1 MKRSKKILVMILVM
15 TVFASFLH
23 AGGAAEKP
31 KQKQTIQVWLG
42 WPGLLEVFKKAKA
55 DFEKENPN
63 VELEITAMNLR
74 DFEQKLAVSLPAGT
88 GPDIFITSEYIV
100 PLYIS
105 AGLVSPPPEKVAQ
118 FIDKNFDAL
127 VKSVNR
133 FSGPGDSKPRI
144 YGVPHIGIAR
154 VQYFN
159 KDMMKE
165 AGLEPK
171 APETWDQLFDAARKI
186 VKYDKDGNITR
197 SGMSLRI
204 FGGGSGI
211 GEKFMIKLVQAGGSF
226 LGRTA
231 DGGWKAA
238 YNSEAGVDTLSYYL
252 DALYTYKI
260 DSFEAKK
267 DTDAFVNGLT
277 AFYDRELFPV
287 PIIHKTSPNLS
298 FGTAPM
304 PGKVH
309 RGTVYST
316 ESYFVPKSA
325 KNKDLAWDVVLFFQ
339 REPYVKAFFKDQGW
353 IPPRTDIDFSDIFKI
368 YPEYR
373 AAFDFP
379 AGYRLW
385 LYPPL
390 AQGDEIITKFANKI
404 AEAFKNSALAG
415 NRAAIRAL
423 LDKLAEETNGIL
435 KEAGILGQGPIVA
448 PGDVIEAPKDMGYQ
462 YK

>member
-1 MKRSKKILVMILVM
+1 MNMGKKFMLLLLLLILVNSL
-15 TVFASFLH
+15 VFATGTS
-23 AGGAAEKP
+23 EKP
-31 KQKQTIQVWLG
+31 DQKQTVQVWLG
-42 WPGLLEVFKKAKA
+42 WPGLLEVFNRAKA
-55 DFEKENPN
+55 DFEAENPN
-63 VELEITAMNLR
+63 IELEITAMNLR
-74 DFEQKLAVSLPAGT
+74 DFEQKLAVALPAGT

-100 PLYIS
+100 PLYVS
-105 AGLVSPPPEKVAQ
+105 AGLVATPPDHIVEFVEN
-118 FIDKNFDAL
+118 NFDEL
-127 VKSVNR
+127 VKRVNK
-133 FSGPGDSKPRI
+133 FKGPDDPEPRL

-159 KDMMKE
+159 KDLMKSN
-165 AGLEPK
+165 GLEPK
-171 APETWDQLFDAARKI
+171 APETWEELFDAARKI
-186 VKYDKDGNITR
+186 VQYDKDGNITR

-238 YNSEAGVDTLSYYL
+238 YNSEAGVDAMSYYL

-260 DSFEAKK
+260 DSFEAKH
-267 DTDAFVNGLT
+267 DTEAFVNGLT

-304 PGKVH
+304 PGKVY

-325 KNKDLAWDVVLFFQ
+325 KNKDLAWDVIMFFQ

-353 IPPRTDIDFSDIFKI
+353 IPPRTDIDFSDIFEI

-373 AAFDFP
+373 AAFEFP
-379 AGYRLW
+379 EGYRLW

-390 AQGDEIITKFANKI
+390 AQSDEIITKFAERI
-404 AEAFKNSALAG
+404 AEGFKDSSLAG
-415 NRAAIRAL
+415 NRKAIRTL
-423 LDKLAEETNGIL
+423 LDKIAEETNSIL
-435 KEAGILGQGPIVA
+435 KDAGLLGEGSVVA